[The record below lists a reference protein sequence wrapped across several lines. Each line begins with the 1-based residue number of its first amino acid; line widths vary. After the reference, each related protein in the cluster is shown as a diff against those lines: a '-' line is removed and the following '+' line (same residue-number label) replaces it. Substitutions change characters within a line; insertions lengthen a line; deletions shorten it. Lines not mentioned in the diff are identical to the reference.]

1 MQWLLVSAQPVKM
14 AHHGN
19 CALMLVGKHLVPKT
33 LKLNV
38 WRLWEDVDQMPVN
51 QSSTTAWEG
60 KYSVS

>member
-1 MQWLLVSAQPVKM
+1 MHWHLVSVLPVMM

-19 CALMLVGKHLVPKT
+19 CALMLVRKRLVPKI

-51 QSSTTAWEG
+51 QSSMTAWEG